1 MNCACCDT
9 NGPIIGNKLLP
20 LDPEDADQKVRDGMF
35 SDRVEGLAV
44 PEIGGHA
51 CGRVRGFLGR
61 VVAPIIIRRMEL
73 KALVRF
79 KGDKWDK
86 RQNVLKWLLVT
97 CFGYTGTGMQGS
109 EE

>member
-44 PEIGGHA
+44 PEIGGMHA
-51 CGRVRGFLGR
+51 EEC
-61 VVAPIIIRRMEL
+61 VVSSGE
-73 KALVRF
+73 
-79 KGDKWDK
+79 
-86 RQNVLKWLLVT
+86 WLRP
-97 CFGYTGTGMQGS
+97 
-109 EE
+109 